1 MLKYVK
7 KPLPGMRRHAGTT
20 EEGAGMSIAK
30 EGDTVRVHY
39 TGKFEDGTV
48 FDTSEDGASMEF
60 KIGDGEL
67 LRAFEQGVI
76 GMAVGDSK
84 TVRIPAEEAYGPRKD
99 EMVFEFD
106 RSRAPENFDAE
117 IGQQLQMYRADG
129 KPINITVI
137 GKSDKAFT
145 MDCNHSLAG
154 KNLIFDVRL
163 EEIL

>member
-1 MLKYVK
+1 M
-7 KPLPGMRRHAGTT
+7 A
-20 EEGAGMSIAK
+20 IAK

-39 TGKFEDGTV
+39 TGKLEDGTV

-60 KIGDGEL
+60 KVGEGEL
-67 LRAFEQGVI
+67 LKAFEQGVV
-76 GMAVGDSK
+76 GMAIGETK
-84 TVRIPAEEAYGPRKD
+84 TIRILADEAYGPRKD

-106 RSRAPENFDAE
+106 RSRASENFDAE

-129 KPINITVI
+129 KPVNITVI
-137 GKSDKAFT
+137 GKSEKSFT

>member
-1 MLKYVK
+1 M
-7 KPLPGMRRHAGTT
+7 A
-20 EEGAGMSIAK
+20 IAK

-39 TGKFEDGTV
+39 TGKLEDGTV

-60 KIGDGEL
+60 KIGDGDL

-76 GMAVGDSK
+76 GMAIGETK
-84 TVRIPAEEAYGPRKD
+84 TVHIPAGEAYGPRKP

-117 IGQQLQMYRADG
+117 IGQELQMYRADG
-129 KPINITVI
+129 KPMNITVI
-137 GKSDKAFT
+137 GKSEKSFT
-145 MDCNHSLAG
+145 MDCNHALAG
-154 KNLIFDVRL
+154 KDLTFDVRL